1 MDNYPP
7 GAAHDPLA
15 PYNEEP
21 CPDID
26 VTVRATLVK
35 ATVLSGRYE
44 SRIADYFSNQ
54 QKSPIE
60 LIRVLEEIVRQLMS
74 DGHRSY
80 AHRYLP
86 CLLDDCEGWEE
97 ENLKFE
103 L

>member
-1 MDNYPP
+1 MMDNYPP
-7 GAAHDPLA
+7 GAAHDPNA

-35 ATVLSGRYE
+35 DTVLTGRYE
-44 SRIADYFSNQ
+44 HRVADYFSDQ
-54 QKSPIE
+54 QKAPIE
-60 LIRVLEEIVRQLMS
+60 
-74 DGHRSY
+74 HRSY

-86 CLLDDCEGWEE
+86 CLLDNCEGWEQE
-97 ENLKFE
+97 SLKFE

>member
-7 GAAHDPLA
+7 GAAHDPNA

-26 VTVRATLVK
+26 VTVR
-35 ATVLSGRYE
+35 
-44 SRIADYFSNQ
+44 
-54 QKSPIE
+54 
-60 LIRVLEEIVRQLMS
+60 
-74 DGHRSY
+74 HRSY

-86 CLLDDCEGWEE
+86 CLLDNCEGWEQE
-97 ENLKFE
+97 SLKFE

>member
-7 GAAHDPLA
+7 GAAHDPNA

-35 ATVLSGRYE
+35 DTVLTGRYE
-44 SRIADYFSNQ
+44 HRVADYF
-54 QKSPIE
+54 
-60 LIRVLEEIVRQLMS
+60 
-74 DGHRSY
+74 Y

-86 CLLDDCEGWEE
+86 CLLDNCEGWEQE
-97 ENLKFE
+97 SLKFE